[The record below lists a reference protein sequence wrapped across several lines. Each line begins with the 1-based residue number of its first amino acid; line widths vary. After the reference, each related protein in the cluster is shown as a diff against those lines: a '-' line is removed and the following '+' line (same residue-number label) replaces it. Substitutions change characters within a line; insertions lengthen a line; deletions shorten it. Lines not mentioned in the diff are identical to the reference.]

1 MNILVNGVPT
11 DVVETLDVRA
21 KRNYRSRT
29 GEILAIL
36 AATCRGGEGIEKGE
50 SAERGEVAA
59 KRNPDGVGVGRH
71 AMISGTGK
79 ESER

>member
-36 AATCRGGEGIEKGE
+36 TEACRGGEGIEKGE
-50 SAERGEVAA
+50 SAKRGGAAA
-59 KRNPDGVGVGRH
+59 KQDPDGVGVERH

-79 ESER
+79 GSER